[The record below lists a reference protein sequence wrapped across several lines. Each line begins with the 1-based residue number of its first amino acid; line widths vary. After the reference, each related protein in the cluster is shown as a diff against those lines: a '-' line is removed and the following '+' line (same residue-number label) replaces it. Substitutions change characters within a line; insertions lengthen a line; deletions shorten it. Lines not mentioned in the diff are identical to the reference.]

1 MRKEKQQIQAGVTL
15 SAVQQ
20 VKTNF
25 VAQPA
30 VIRHTLFKKKNLK
43 KKFMGQDANGLTT
56 P

>member
-30 VIRHTLFKKKNLK
+30 VIRHTLLKKKKL

>member
-43 KKFMGQDANGLTT
+43 KFMGQDANGLTT